1 METRA
6 NYVLIGSFTLAVIAA
21 AIGFVLWY
29 SVAAHDQAA

>member
-21 AIGFVLWY
+21 AITA
-29 SVAAHDQAA
+29 SVNDPIST